1 MHSTQRTRGLLEVR
15 GWGRLRLAFLQD
27 HCGNVQRSLERRKR
41 GQESS
46 GEAAEMALV
55 GLSRGSKRRTGRVR
69 AHWEAGEGIGREVT
83 SMTARFLIW
92 TTGWKVVPFT
102 KTGRKGE
109 EVTSES
115 PRR

>member
-1 MHSTQRTRGLLEVR
+1 MHFGKITVATCRGVWKGGSEGRRAAVRLLR
-15 GWGRLRLAFLQD
+15 W
-27 HCGNVQRSLERRKR
+27 
-41 GQESS
+41 
-46 GEAAEMALV
+46 ALV